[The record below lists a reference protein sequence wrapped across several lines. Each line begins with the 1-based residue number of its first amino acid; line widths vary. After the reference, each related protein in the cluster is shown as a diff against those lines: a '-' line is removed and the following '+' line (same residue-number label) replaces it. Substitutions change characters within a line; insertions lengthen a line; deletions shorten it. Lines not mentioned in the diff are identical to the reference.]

1 MKIKQKTPKT
11 PKKKYSLTL
20 NESELTLLAALID
33 FPSWVDQPANIKDFL
48 VSLYNEIPWHLTTQ
62 LGESG
67 YVNKTSFVED

>member
-11 PKKKYSLTL
+11 QQKKYSLTL
-20 NESELTLLAALID
+20 NESELKLLAALID

-48 VSLYNEIPWHLTTQ
+48 GSFYDEIPWHLTNNVA
-62 LGESG
+62 ESG